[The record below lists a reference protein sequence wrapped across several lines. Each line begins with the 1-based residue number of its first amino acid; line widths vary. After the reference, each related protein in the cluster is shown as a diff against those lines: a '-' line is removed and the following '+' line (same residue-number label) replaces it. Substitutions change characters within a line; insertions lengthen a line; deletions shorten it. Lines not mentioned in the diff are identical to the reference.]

1 MHPMSISLAAEPIA
15 QIGSMP
21 ITNSLLN
28 GWIAVAFFALVGFAL
43 RTKRALV
50 PRGLQNFAEWALEA
64 MLGMCDQV
72 THDRVRSKKFLPL
85 AGTLFLFILF
95 SNWLGIFPGIGSIGI
110 NRVVHGE
117 LEFIPLLRPATSDL
131 NTTLSLAVLAV
142 VASHILGAA
151 TIGTVAHAGKF
162 INIAAIWRGIRAKEM
177 NPVVGVFVGIIEFAV
192 GAIELVSEFAKMA
205 SLSLRLFGNVFAGE
219 VLLAVIASL
228 AAFVVPLPFMAL
240 ELLVGIIQATV
251 FSMLTLV
258 YLTVAT
264 EAPHGGESH

>member
-1 MHPMSISLAAEPIA
+1 MHLMSVSLAAEPIA

-28 GWIAVAFFALVGFAL
+28 GWIAVAFFAIVGLFL

-50 PRGLQNFAEWALEA
+50 PRGLQNFVEWVLEA

-72 THDRVRSKKFLPL
+72 THDRAKSKKFLPL

-95 SNWLGIFPGIGSIGI
+95 SNWLGIFPGIGSIGL

-131 NTTLSLAVLAV
+131 NTTLALAVLAV
-142 VASHILGAA
+142 VASHVLGVA
-151 TIGTVAHAGKF
+151 TIGTLKHAGKF
-162 INIAAIWRGIRAKEM
+162 FNVAAIWRGMRAKGM
-177 NPVVGVFVGIIEFAV
+177 NPILGVFVGAVEFAV
-192 GAIELVSEFAKMA
+192 GLIELISEFAKMA

-228 AAFVVPLPFMAL
+228 AAFVVPLPFIAL
-240 ELLVGIIQATV
+240 ELLVGIIQAMV

-264 EAPHGGESH
+264 ERPHGGERN